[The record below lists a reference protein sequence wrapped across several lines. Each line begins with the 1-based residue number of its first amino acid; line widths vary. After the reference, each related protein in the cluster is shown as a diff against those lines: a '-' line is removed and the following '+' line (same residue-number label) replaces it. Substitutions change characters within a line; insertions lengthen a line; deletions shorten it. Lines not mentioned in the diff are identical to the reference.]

1 MSELKI
7 EEPYAKYLL
16 ESDFILV
23 GGADFKNK
31 FGGEIHEI
39 LTRIHLETQLQVPNV
54 ANLTALV
61 GELVLA
67 RDKTVEKFAES
78 VASTDFSSP
87 EFSHFSSLVAEING
101 TANRIAKIIEKR
113 TAEIDAN
120 PEAARMMYADQIE
133 AARAALQRN
142 TDRVTTPT
150 DGEKMSATTDKDYID
165 ARLKAM
171 SDSLDQRL
179 ETAAAKSDGRLE
191 VIETR
196 LDGRLAS
203 IEHMLAAKFAA
214 LDANVHKTN
223 GDTIKWTVGLFI
235 TIGLLGLALMTF
247 LINNSGK
254 FSAVQPPAATSAAQ
268 SGATAPAANAASQVV
283 PPPPAV
289 KP

>member
-7 EEPYAKYLL
+7 EELHTKYLL
-16 ESDFILV
+16 ESEVILI

-31 FGGEIHEI
+31 FGGELHEI
-39 LTRIHLETQLQVPNV
+39 FTRIHLETRLQVPNV

-61 GELVLA
+61 GELVQA
-67 RDKTVEKFAES
+67 RDKMVEKFAES

-87 EFSHFSSLVAEING
+87 EFIHFSSLVAEING
-101 TANRIAKIIEKR
+101 MANQIAKIIEKR

-133 AARAALQRN
+133 AAKAALKRN

-179 ETAAAKSDGRLE
+179 ETAAVKSDGRLE

-196 LDGRLAS
+196 MDGRMAS
-203 IEHMLAAKFAA
+203 IESSMRASFAEF
-214 LDANVHKTN
+214 
-223 GDTIKWTVGLFI
+223 G
-235 TIGLLGLALMTF
+235 
-247 LINNSGK
+247 
-254 FSAVQPPAATSAAQ
+254 AAQ
-268 SGATAPAANAASQVV
+268 SKNNADVLKWIVATGLTVIGLSVAALTFIITNARPKAPLATPAPIVIYAQPTSSGV
-283 PPPPAV
+283 PPPSAPSS
-289 KP
+289 KQ